1 MATKN
6 RLMVVFLL
14 AGLVAA
20 FHPDD
25 CRAQSSGGPS
35 GGHGGGSGESGSSG
49 GGGGDG
55 AASSSDAS
63 VGAAEGAGDGSG
75 AGAGDG
81 RGPLEK
87 VNRHAIKSMVLVRQL
102 LAQSNINLPAA
113 K

>member
-25 CRAQSSGGPS
+25 CRAQSSGGS
-35 GGHGGGSGESGSSG
+35 SGSSG
-49 GGGGDG
+49 DGGVSGQGGSSGGDG

>member
-25 CRAQSSGGPS
+25 CRAQSSGGSP
-35 GGHGGGSGESGSSG
+35 GSSG
-49 GGGGDG
+49 DGGVSGQGGSSGGDG